1 MGSKQQNMSN
11 QMNPPKGTSQNPQP
25 TTLPQYPTIGSN
37 PSSTPATNSNSI
49 PDMPL
54 GKGNST
60 NSATSGQAKMGQPN
74 NNMRP

>member
-11 QMNPPKGTSQNPQP
+11 QMNPPEGTSQNPQP
-25 TTLPQYPTIGSN
+25 TTLPLYPTIGSN
-37 PSSTPATNSNSI
+37 PSSTPATNSVPN
-49 PDMPL
+49 MPL